1 MATITLEQIT
11 KRFGD
16 EVAVHPLDLEIDD
29 GTLTVLVGPS
39 GCGKTTTLRMLAGL
53 ETATAGTI
61 RIDGRA
67 VTDLEPKDRDVAMV
81 FQNYALYPHLNVRR
95 NIGFALE
102 ARGLPRDETRTKVS
116 TAAKM
121 LGIEHLLDRRPGALS
136 GGQQQRVAIARAI
149 VREPAVF
156 LFDEP
161 LSNLDAKLRVETRTE
176 LLRLQR
182 QLNATM
188 VYVTHDQEEA
198 MILADSLIVMHQG
211 RVQQRG
217 RPADI
222 YRKPANEFVA
232 RFIGSPEINLIDGE
246 VRDGT
251 FHSDLVSF
259 PSPIDRPG
267 PVRLGIRPDDL
278 RRPSD
283 LPEQHGIGRI
293 SAYIEVI
300 EMVGSAAVVYLTA
313 QGREVRAVVSESQ
326 MDDLN
331 EGDQLEVT
339 LDRRRLHLFD
349 PNTGERL
356 PA

>member
-1 MATITLEQIT
+1 MATIALEQIT
-11 KRFGD
+11 KSFGE
-16 EVAVHPLDLEIDD
+16 EVAVHPLDLEIED
-29 GTLTVLVGPS
+29 GSLTVLVGPS

-61 RIDGRA
+61 RIGGRE
-67 VTDLEPKDRDVAMV
+67 VTDLEPKDRNVAMV

-102 ARGLPRDETRTKVS
+102 ARRLPRDTVRSKVDV
-116 TAAKM
+116 AARM
-121 LGIEHLLDRRPGALS
+121 LGIEHLLERKPGALS

-149 VREPAVF
+149 VREPWAF

-217 RPADI
+217 RPSDI
-222 YRKPANEFVA
+222 YRQPVNEFVA
-232 RFIGSPEINLIDGE
+232 RFVGSPEINLIDGE

-251 FHSDLVSF
+251 FCSELVSF
-259 PSPIDRPG
+259 PSPTDRSG
-267 PVRLGIRPDDL
+267 PTRLGIRPDDL
-278 RRPSD
+278 RRPSE
-283 LPEQHGIGRI
+283 LPEQHAVGRI
-293 SAYIEVI
+293 TARIEVI
-300 EMVGSAAVVYLTA
+300 EMIGSAAIVYLT
-313 QGREVRAVVSESQ
+313 GKGKELRAVVSESQ
-326 MDDLN
+326 MDDLH
-331 EGDQLEVT
+331 EGDQIEVT
-339 LDRRRLHLFD
+339 LDRRRIHLFD
-349 PNTGERL
+349 PSSGERI
-356 PA
+356 

>member
-11 KRFGD
+11 KSFGD

-29 GTLTVLVGPS
+29 GSLTVLVGPS

-61 RIDGRA
+61 RIGERI
-67 VTDLEPKDRDVAMV
+67 VTDLEPKDRNVAMV

-102 ARGLPRDETRTKVS
+102 ARRLPRDTVRNKVEG
-116 TAAKM
+116 AARM
-121 LGIEHLLDRRPGALS
+121 LGIEHLLERKPGALS

-149 VREPAVF
+149 VREPSAF

-217 RPADI
+217 RPSDI
-222 YRKPANEFVA
+222 YRQPVNEFVA
-232 RFIGSPEINLIDGE
+232 RFVGSPEINLIDGE
-246 VRDGT
+246 IRDGT
-251 FHSDLVSF
+251 FHSELVSF
-259 PSPIDRPG
+259 PSTAARPG
-267 PVRLGIRPDDL
+267 PARLGIRPDDL
-278 RRPSD
+278 RRPNE
-283 LPEQHGIGRI
+283 LPEQHSVGRI
-293 SAYIEVI
+293 TARIEVI
-300 EMVGSAAVVYLTA
+300 EMIGSAAIVYLA
-313 QGREVRAVVSESQ
+313 VEGGELRAVVSESQ
-326 MDDLN
+326 IDDLH
-331 EGDQLEVT
+331 EGDRLEVA
-339 LDRRRLHLFD
+339 LDRRRIHLFD
-349 PNTGERL
+349 PASGERI
-356 PA
+356 AG